1 MKHKNNNCNFGRL
14 SIEYSWAI
22 LLAISLAI
30 IFFCGD
36 ASWSIRLLN
45 ISYSIFAAALFN
57 LFLVYIPNRRKRSLV
72 EELINGDFFRLKDS
86 ARLCRLSIEPEY
98 SIDEKKWSREEEYV
112 EQFCKSDL
120 YDIWDNSKGTPTTIL
135 QRIVYL
141 RDEMKHTLDHL
152 MMYREYLSIQEFET
166 LTKVLSSELFNKAI
180 EPIIWEIP
188 ERERIQKPDNQEA
201 IGRSIYEVY
210 DLLRMC
216 NQ

>member
-1 MKHKNNNCNFGRL
+1 M
-14 SIEYSWAI
+14 
-22 LLAISLAI
+22 AI

-45 ISYSIFAAALFN
+45 ISYSIFAAALFD

-141 RDEMKHTLDHL
+141 RDEMRQTLDHL
-152 MMYREYLSIQEFET
+152 MMYREYLNIQEFET

-188 ERERIQKPDNQEA
+188 ERERIHKYDNQEA

-210 DLLRMC
+210 DLLRIC
-216 NQ
+216 NQKITKNN